1 MDRHNDD
8 DDNDDDDND
17 ADTTGGWIIV
27 RSEFLIPSR
36 TKRCILAL
44 MSFEYFRER
53 IKNLVVTHDN
63 KLHVTSKSPDELRV
77 HNKVPHL
84 KVGG

>member
-36 TKRCILAL
+36 TKTKEQISTDKASIDGVEGGKTLASQQCGL
-44 MSFEYFRER
+44 ENQSAKIPRGACYR
-53 IKNLVVTHDN
+53 
-63 KLHVTSKSPDELRV
+63 
-77 HNKVPHL
+77 
-84 KVGG
+84 